1 MSYELKTQSGNTI
14 AIMFEKPSKW
24 FSTIVEMILI
34 VLNDFFFFLSIVLND
49 LNALKISNFMVIT
62 LCLF

>member
-34 VLNDFFFFLSIVLND
+34 VLND